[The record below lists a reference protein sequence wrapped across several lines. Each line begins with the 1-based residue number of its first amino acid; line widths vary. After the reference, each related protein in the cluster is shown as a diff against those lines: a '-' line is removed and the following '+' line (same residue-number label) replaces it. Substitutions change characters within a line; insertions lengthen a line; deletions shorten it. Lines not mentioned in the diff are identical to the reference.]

1 MKIAIP
7 TENGR
12 LHGHFGGC
20 RLFALVEV
28 DSPSG
33 RTMRTE
39 WLPAPDHL
47 PGLFPR
53 WLGQL
58 GVDVVIADG
67 IGQRALDLFARQGID
82 VRPGVR
88 DASVQQLVAALLE
101 GRLTGS
107 PSGCNEHQ
115 HQHQH
120 GHGHGHGDGHGHRA
134 AEPAGS

>member
-28 DSPSG
+28 DTPS
-33 RTMRTE
+33 RKTMRTE

-53 WLGQL
+53 WLGQH

-67 IGQRALDLFARQGID
+67 IGHRALDLFARQGID

-88 DASVQQLVAALLE
+88 DASVQELVAALLE
-101 GRLTGS
+101 GRLAGR

-115 HQHQH
+115 H
-120 GHGHGHGDGHGHRA
+120 GHGHGHEHEHEHEHGHGA
-134 AEPAGS
+134 AEPDGS